1 MLKLLLLVRT
11 FSYVRGF
18 LMKYGLHSRL
28 CNDFF
33 LQMIINC
40 DVHQRFV

>member
-11 FSYVRGF
+11 FSNARGF
-18 LMKYGLHSRL
+18 LVKKGLHSRL

-33 LQMIINC
+33 YNYY
-40 DVHQRFV
+40 